1 MAPAG
6 NDAAATL
13 SPATPAGSLP
23 PADAAY
29 RYVGRW
35 AATQQLC
42 ATGAWRF
49 HERRLDTA
57 GEVSCTF
64 DKIDKVPG
72 GYDITATCLAEGNR
86 TPDTIELRFAESA
99 RAMLV
104 SSKMW
109 DGVGLSQDRK
119 STRLNSS
126 H

>member
-1 MAPAG
+1 MQK
-6 NDAAATL
+6 T
-13 SPATPAGSLP
+13 
-23 PADAAY
+23 AY
-29 RYVGRW
+29 GMRIRDWSSDVCSSD
-35 AATQQLC
+35 LC

-57 GEVSCTF
+57 GEVSSTF
-64 DKIDKVPG
+64 YKIDKVPG

-109 DGVGLSQDRK
+109 DGVGLS
-119 STRLNSS
+119 
-126 H
+126 HCGPVE

>member
-1 MAPAG
+1 MRIS
-6 NDAAATL
+6 DWSSDVCSSDL
-13 SPATPAGSLP
+13 
-23 PADAAY
+23 
-29 RYVGRW
+29 
-35 AATQQLC
+35 QLC

-57 GEVSCTF
+57 VEVSCTF